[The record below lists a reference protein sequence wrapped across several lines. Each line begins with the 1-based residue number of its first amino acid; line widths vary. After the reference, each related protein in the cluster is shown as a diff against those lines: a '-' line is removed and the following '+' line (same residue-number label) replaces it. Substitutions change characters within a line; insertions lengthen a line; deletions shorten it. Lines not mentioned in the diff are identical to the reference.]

1 MTTVFSCPPNHVDHD
16 TPPGHETLSLR
27 TVEATP
33 PGVMSRSELS
43 PRLSILVPTYNWDL
57 TPLIESLRREIEAAG
72 LQSAVEVKCFDDTST
87 DHQLREINRK
97 LFANGARVWEEYR
110 EMPCNQGR
118 AKTCNAL
125 AAAANGEWLLILDA
139 DVLPDSPRFLQAY
152 FEEMAQDRAD
162 AICGGTGYSQRTM
175 TGPQYDFYIHLVTT
189 AGQSDAAKRNRIP
202 WKIVLT
208 SNMLVKRAVFQRLP
222 FDSRFVTYG
231 YEDQEWGIRVKNAFR
246 LLHVDNT
253 VSHLGLQ
260 TKDELYKKLRQSIG
274 NYDLLRQWHPREFAE
289 SSIAPVERFFAWFSE
304 RTLERF
310 DRHLQNW
317 YFSLERPYSLVF
329 LCYQLD
335 KAVLL
340 ALAGKRRLAAGS
352 GQATKPTGS

>member
-1 MTTVFSCPPNHVDHD
+1 MIGQDAHRPSFAGQASGTS
-16 TPPGHETLSLR
+16 S
-27 TVEATP
+27 
-33 PGVMSRSELS
+33 SELK
-43 PRLSILVPTYNWDL
+43 PRLSILIPTYNWNL
-57 TPLIESLRREIEAAG
+57 SRLIEALRREIEAG
-72 LQSAVEVKCFDDTST
+72 DLQDLVEVKSYDDAST
-87 DHQLREINRK
+87 DHRLRDLNRA
-97 LFANGARVWEEYR
+97 LFAAGRRSWEDYR
-110 EMPCNQGR
+110 EMPRNQGR

-125 AAAANGEWLLILDA
+125 AEAARGEWLLILDA
-139 DVLPDSPRFLQAY
+139 DVVPDSPDFLRSY
-152 FEEMAQDRAD
+152 FAEMGRDRAD

-175 TGPQYDFYIHLVTT
+175 TGPEYDFYVHLVTT
-189 AGQSDAAKRNRIP
+189 AGQSDAAKRNRVP

-208 SNMLVKRAVFQRLP
+208 SNMLVKREVFRRLP

-260 TKDELYKKLRQSIG
+260 TKEELYKKLRLSIG

-289 SSIAPVERFFAWFSE
+289 SSIAPVERFFARFPE
-304 RTLERF
+304 RTLDKL
-310 DRHLQNW
+310 DRALRNL
-317 YFSLERPYSLVF
+317 YFSFERPFSFVF

-340 ALAGKRRLAAGS
+340 ALAGKRRQGAS
-352 GQATKPTGS
+352 